1 MTWSIVARDRRT
13 GEFGVLCASRA
24 LAVGAVV
31 PYGAGRI
38 GALATQAL
46 ANPYYGVDGLRLL
59 QEGCSAHEVVT
70 HLIGPDEGRAH
81 RQLHLVDREGRTGSH
96 TGPACLDWSGAVTAP
111 DVSVA
116 GNMLA
121 GPTVVEATLAAYL
134 DAADRDFDER
144 LLIAMEAGER
154 AGGDQRGRQSCALRI
169 WSDAPFPR
177 FDLRIDDH
185 AEPLTE
191 LRRLWRLAH
200 EGYVPFQRLL
210 PSRSDP
216 VGCLDRAAAYR
227 ACADYA
233 EGWKA
238 RHPE

>member
-13 GEFGVLCASRA
+13 GEFGVLCVSRA

-31 PYGAGRI
+31 PYGAGRG

-59 QEGCSAHEVVT
+59 QEGCSAPEIVALLT
-70 HLIGPDEGRAH
+70 AADEGRAH
-81 RQLHLVDREGRTGSH
+81 RQLHLVDREGRTASH
-96 TGPACLDWSGAVTAP
+96 TGPACLDWSGAVAAP

-121 GPTVVEATLAAYL
+121 GPAVVAATLAAYL

-144 LLIAMEAGER
+144 LLVAMDAGER
-154 AGGDQRGRQSCALRI
+154 AGGDRRGRQSCALRI

-177 FDLRIDDH
+177 FDLRVDDH
-185 AEPLTE
+185 PEPLTE

-210 PSRSDP
+210 PSRADP

-227 ACADYA
+227 LCAEYA
-233 EGWKA
+233 DDWKA